1 MRERETECKMEGEFS
16 VRGRERRGRVRGEVG
31 GKGGRMRMR
40 QKTEEKEER
49 GLAEKTTEGRRD
61 EGGRRDEKI
70 AQITTRFH
78 CYPQPVCVGE
88 QIRPSIG
95 QNSTNSSQPIAF
107 IQALSLTAKW
117 LIVFSAKQPPQREE
131 ALYLS

>member
-1 MRERETECKMEGEFS
+1 MRGRETECKMEGEFS
-16 VRGRERRGRVRGEVG
+16 VRGRERRGRVREEVG
-31 GKGGRMRMR
+31 GMGGRMRR
-40 QKTEEKEER
+40 DKGER
-49 GLAEKTTEGRRD
+49 KRRREGEKTTE
-61 EGGRRDEKI
+61 GRRDEKI

-107 IQALSLTAKW
+107 IQALPHCQVAHCVLCKTTPTKGRSPLPLLT
-117 LIVFSAKQPPQREE
+117 S
-131 ALYLS
+131 S